1 MSKSRRPPLLKLAE
15 IQPGQFADCFAQ
27 LVEKR
32 RGQTQ
37 SGKPYYQLRFRD
49 SRRTVVVM
57 IWQDSELFE
66 TCQLQW
72 QVGQFFKLRGTFME
86 HERYGPQ
93 LEVEAIRPV
102 EERDREDGF
111 QERDFI
117 QTSRHDPE
125 QMYVQLVQWVEQ
137 EIRTGPL
144 RELVLRLLH
153 KYEAELKP
161 LPASDRRYY
170 PFSGGWLEHTLT
182 VARHSVWLADRYIQ
196 LYPELQPPINRD
208 LIAAAAV
215 LHDIGRVRELDLS
228 GGLPPRVSVAGE
240 LFGHLILAHD
250 MIRSAAAEVADLS
263 AEMLELLLHIVLAH
277 LRLPEWGS
285 TRLPCIPEVLILHHA
300 DDLDAKLEMYI
311 RCLTTD
317 STDGPFTERDPILG
331 RPLLKQRSV

>member
-15 IQPGQFADCFAQ
+15 IQAGQFADCFAQ

-37 SGKPYYQLRFRD
+37 NGKPYYQLRFRD
-49 SRRTVVVM
+49 SRRSVVVM
-57 IWQDSELFE
+57 IWQDHDLFE
-66 TCQLQW
+66 ACQSQW
-72 QVGQFFKLRGTFME
+72 QVGQFFKLRGTFVE

-93 LEVEAIRPV
+93 MEVEAIRPV

-111 QERDFI
+111 QERDFVP
-117 QTSRHDPE
+117 TSRYDPE
-125 QMYVQLVQWVEQ
+125 QLFQELVQWVQQ

-144 RELVLRLLH
+144 QELVLRLLH
-153 KYEAELKP
+153 KHEAELKP

-170 PFSGGWLEHTLT
+170 PFAGGWLEHTLN

-196 LYPELQPPINRD
+196 LYPELHPPINRD
-208 LIAAAAV
+208 LVAAAAV
-215 LHDIGRVRELDLS
+215 LHEIGRVRELDLS
-228 GGLPPRVSVAGE
+228 VGTPPRLSVAGE
-240 LFGHLILAHD
+240 LFGHVILAYD
-250 MIRSAAAEVADLS
+250 MIRTAAAEVTELS
-263 AEMLELLLHIVLAH
+263 AELVELLLHVVLAH

-285 TRLPCIPEVLILHHA
+285 ARLPCIPEVLILHYA

-317 STDGPFTERDPILG
+317 SSDGPFTERDPILG
-331 RPLLKQRSV
+331 RALLKQRSV